1 MRRTWFAVAVVG
13 LLLVGGSLLVRA
25 SGSKSGS
32 MSMGTSSMKGDAT
45 LQPKLEALERKV
57 CDSFKA
63 QDFNAFKE
71 VVASDAMSADM
82 NGFATPDQMEPMMK
96 DYALESYTMEDFKL
110 IRLDKD
116 AAVLAYT
123 FNGKGTF
130 KGQPMPAGPYYC
142 SGARRSAGSCGD
154 APCRRRDAGGS
165 FRRRDVHAPLRRR
178 AD

>member
-142 SGARRSAGSCGD
+142 STTYVSRGGKWMSIFHQETLAASAMQS
-154 APCRRRDAGGS
+154 AAGETNK
-165 FRRRDVHAPLRRR
+165 
-178 AD
+178 